1 VTALWNAN
9 AFFAYIFSVK
19 ILDVPIEGRK
29 LGAVLLATAGV
40 LVVVYGGSQAKP
52 LPEPSATA
60 QAAPRVSGP
69 LVGDLLTLT
78 ASIGYGLYQ
87 VLYKKYASFNPESPR
102 PAASSVT
109 RPAYQRIT
117 STRPSYQRITSEADD
132 AEASYPA
139 APESADAVY
148 PPPFGLFANFLT
160 AAVGLCTVVVL
171 GLLVPILDWLGAE
184 PFRAP
189 PDLHTFGAI
198 ATIALSGVVF
208 NSGFMASQLD
218 PVSYHSVANNC
229 CRYCLGSA
237 RRMGPRRDVRRRPDD
252 DRSHPHLGRPV
263 RQRGADGHSLG
274 PRGRCGHHCSIRR
287 SRTRHAEGG
296 LRSTLVAR
304 ACVPRAYDV
313 LLRAKNS
320 PFE

>member
-19 ILDVPIEGRK
+19 ILGVPIEGRK

-52 LPEPSATA
+52 LPEPSATV
-60 QAAPRVSGP
+60 QAAPRMSGP

-87 VLYKKYASFNPESPR
+87 VLYKKYASFNPETPR
-102 PAASSVT
+102 PAARS
-109 RPAYQRIT
+109 A
-117 STRPSYQRITSEADD
+117 TRPSYQRIASEADD

-139 APESADAVY
+139 APENADAVY

-171 GLLVPILDWLGAE
+171 GLLVPILDWLGVE

-208 NSGFMASQLD
+208 NAGFMASQLD
-218 PVSYHSVANNC
+218 AVSYHSVAND
-229 CRYCLGSA
+229 YCQYYLGPA
-237 RRMGPRRDVRRRPDD
+237 RRLGPRRHVCRRPDD
-252 DRSHPHLGRPV
+252 DRSHPYFGRPV
-263 RQRGADGHSLG
+263 R
-274 PRGRCGHHCSIRR
+274 
-287 SRTRHAEGG
+287 
-296 LRSTLVAR
+296 
-304 ACVPRAYDV
+304 
-313 LLRAKNS
+313 
-320 PFE
+320 